1 MNIFVSLC
9 PDVAGMFPAGAAVP
23 SNEAGGEATRRRP
36 EAAGV
41 ATLCLSQCV
50 PCMVV
55 TLSTHAFWRCLPAV
69 LSTPPHS
76 FTPADLHHSGCK
88 MRTESATV
96 LLQDG
101 PSGSV
106 QQTIQQLD
114 HLAVSHGSAIG
125 T

>member
-9 PDVAGMFPAGAAVP
+9 PNEAGMFPAGAAVP

-76 FTPADLHHSGCK
+76 FTPADWHHSGCK

-96 LLQDG
+96 LL
-101 PSGSV
+101 
-106 QQTIQQLD
+106 
-114 HLAVSHGSAIG
+114 
-125 T
+125 